1 MYIIFLGAPGSGKGT
16 QAAAVARRLNSVHI
30 ASGDLLRQAVEQET
44 ELGIQAKPHMEKGML
59 IPDEIAIQMV
69 LGRIS
74 APDCETGAIFDGFP
88 RNLQQAEA
96 LDKALARQAKAID
109 KVIHIKVSKEEPLNR
124 LGGRLVCRHCQT
136 VYHIVSSPPKVRG
149 KCDKCSSEL
158 YQRPDDTTQ
167 TVRKRLKVYFAETTP
182 LIDYYTWRGKLV
194 EIDGQ
199 GSVDEVTRRIVDG
212 LHKREFITR

>member
-1 MYIIFLGAPGSGKGT
+1 
-16 QAAAVARRLNSVHI
+16 
-30 ASGDLLRQAVEQET
+30 
-44 ELGIQAKPHMEKGML
+44 
-59 IPDEIAIQMV
+59 
-69 LGRIS
+69 
-74 APDCETGAIFDGFP
+74 
-88 RNLQQAEA
+88 
-96 LDKALARQAKAID
+96 
-109 KVIHIKVSKEEPLNR
+109 
-124 LGGRLVCRHCQT
+124 